1 MTAMTQIQFLGSGDA
16 FGSGGRLN
24 TCFHVQDRRGAF
36 LIDCGASTMI
46 AIRKH
51 RVDPN
56 GIRAILIT
64 HLHGDHFGGLP
75 FFLLDAQ
82 LISRRTDPLI
92 VAGPQGLKERLTT
105 AMENF
110 FPGSTQ
116 VDRRF
121 AVEIRELDANGT
133 HEIADVEVTPFVV
146 RHASGAP
153 PFALRLKVDGKV
165 ICYSGDTEW
174 VDDLKMAAKNAD
186 LFIAEAY
193 SLDRPVKFHLDYAT
207 LARHLPEIGAR
218 RVILTHLGSEMLA
231 RAGETG
237 CEIADD
243 GMIVTL

>member
-1 MTAMTQIQFLGSGDA
+1 MPELQFLGSGDA

-24 TCFHVQDRRGAF
+24 TCFHVRDQAGAF
-36 LIDCGASTMI
+36 LIDCGASAMI
-46 AIRKH
+46 AIRKY

-82 LISRRTDPLI
+82 LVSRRTSPLI
-92 VAGPQGLKERLTT
+92 IAGPPGLRERLTM

-110 FPGSTQ
+110 FPGSSQ
-116 VDRRF
+116 IERRF
-121 AVEIRELDANGT
+121 SVDVQELDPGRS
-133 HEIADVEVTPFVV
+133 HDVAGIEVTPFVV

-153 PFALRLKVDGKV
+153 PFALRLKVDDKV

-174 VDDLKMAAKNAD
+174 VDSLQQAASKAD

-193 SLDRPVKFHLDYAT
+193 SFDRPIKFHLDYMT
-207 LARHLPEIGAR
+207 LAKHLPEIGPK
-218 RVILTHLGSEMLA
+218 RVILTHMSADMLT
-231 RAGETG
+231 RASDTG

-243 GMIVTL
+243 GLIVTI